1 MVSGRGRV
9 SIWLTRSRPRASLA
23 TRLHRS
29 IRGRGSAVTRKR
41 RGKVS
46 WWFLQLKKKSAK
58 YRIHFLLFVTRKQD
72 I

>member
-29 IRGRGSAVTRKR
+29 IRGRGSAVTDR
-41 RGKVS
+41 REDI
-46 WWFLQLKKKSAK
+46 KKKECLHTFTDLIDAISE
-58 YRIHFLLFVTRKQD
+58 
-72 I
+72 